1 MLESKGVPSS
11 VRKPAVGQSAEA
23 FRARRKKRLLYLLC
37 GSFVGLILLAG
48 MGLFAKSWWAAHH
61 VLAKHIGAESQALKS
76 PQADD
81 SDLSALTTEGGGRI
95 NILLLG
101 VGDSGHAG
109 AALSDTMLVVSIE
122 PKTKEI
128 AMLSMPRDLYV
139 PIPGHGSDKINAA
152 HSYGESQKQ
161 GSGPVLAKETVTSLL
176 DVPIHNY
183 IRVDFSAFKQGV
195 TALGGVTVNVPTSL
209 SDSEYPCDKDEKR
222 ACGFSI
228 AAGTQ
233 VLKGDVALKY
243 VRCRKGNCGNDF
255 GRAMRQQQILI
266 AMREKATALTT
277 LTNPA
282 KISALID
289 AVGDNAKTDLSL
301 SDIQNLATLVKDI
314 PSDSVHN
321 SVLDNQVDGLVT
333 TSNIG
338 GASVVIPKAGVGNFT
353 DIRALAHSL
362 FSDRHITDE
371 SARVVLHNATGKPA
385 LKDTLVKLL
394 ESYHYKVILSD
405 DVPVANS
412 LLVDH
417 AGDKARYTRAYLAK
431 RFAVTAQSGTK
442 GSVESDLELT
452 VGQDYKGVR

>member
-1 MLESKGVPSS
+1 
-11 VRKPAVGQSAEA
+11 
-23 FRARRKKRLLYLLC
+23 
-37 GSFVGLILLAG
+37 
-48 MGLFAKSWWAAHH
+48 
-61 VLAKHIGAESQALKS
+61 
-76 PQADD
+76 
-81 SDLSALTTEGGGRI
+81 
-95 NILLLG
+95 
-101 VGDSGHAG
+101 
-109 AALSDTMLVVSIE
+109 
-122 PKTKEI
+122 
-128 AMLSMPRDLYV
+128 
-139 PIPGHGSDKINAA
+139 
-152 HSYGESQKQ
+152 
-161 GSGPVLAKETVTSLL
+161 
-176 DVPIHNY
+176 VPIHNY

-228 AAGTQ
+228 PAGTQ
-233 VLKGDVALKY
+233 VLKGDIALKY

-255 GRAMRQQQILI
+255 GRAMRQQQVLI
-266 AMREKATALTT
+266 AMREKATALST
-277 LTNPA
+277 LANPA

-289 AVGDNAKTDLSL
+289 AIGDNAKTDLSL
-301 SDIQNLATLVKDI
+301 SDIQSLATLVKDI
-314 PSDSVHN
+314 PSESVHN
-321 SVLDNQVDGLVT
+321 SVLDNQADGLVM

-362 FSDRHITDE
+362 FSDRHIIDE

-385 LKDTLVKLL
+385 LKAPLVKLL
-394 ESYHYKVILSD
+394 ESYHYKVIMSD

-452 VGQDYKGVR
+452 VGQDYKGAR